1 MKRQTTVMRRLIV
14 TSCAVFAFA
23 FGTTAV
29 AANPER
35 PYKGSCST
43 VVMPLTPPGVFPQ
56 QLHIDYECHLAHL
69 GRTSGVA
76 NQTVTP
82 VGPPAGSVVPLLIQN
97 TTTYTAANGD
107 QLFVTFT
114 GTAMLDLSTGE
125 VTFIGVENFKGG
137 TGRFAKAAGS
147 AQLEGAASIVTNR
160 GFFTSKG
167 RISF

>member
-1 MKRQTTVMRRLIV
+1 MKRQTTVMRWLIV

-23 FGTTAV
+23 IGPTAL

-147 AQLEGAASIVTNR
+147 AQLEGTASIVTNR

-167 RISF
+167 RISD

>member
-1 MKRQTTVMRRLIV
+1 MRSWIV
-14 TSCAVFAFA
+14 TSCAIFAFA
-23 FGTTAV
+23 FGPMAL
-29 AANPER
+29 AANLER

-114 GTAMLDLSTGE
+114 GTAILDLNTGE

-147 AQLEGAASIVTNR
+147 AQLEGTASIVTNR

-167 RISF
+167 RISY

>member
-1 MKRQTTVMRRLIV
+1 MKRQTFVMRWIV

-23 FGTTAV
+23 FGSTAV

-56 QLHIDYECHLAHL
+56 QLHIDYECTIAHL
-69 GRTSGVA
+69 GRTTGVA

-82 VGPPAGSVVPLLIQN
+82 VGPPASGVVPLLIEN
-97 TTTYTAANGD
+97 TTTYRAANGD
-107 QLFVTFT
+107 QLFVSFI
-114 GTAMLDLSTGE
+114 GTAMLNLETGE

-137 TGRFAKAAGS
+137 TGRFKNAAGS
-147 AQLEGAASIVTNR
+147 AQLEGSASIVTNR

-167 RISF
+167 RISY